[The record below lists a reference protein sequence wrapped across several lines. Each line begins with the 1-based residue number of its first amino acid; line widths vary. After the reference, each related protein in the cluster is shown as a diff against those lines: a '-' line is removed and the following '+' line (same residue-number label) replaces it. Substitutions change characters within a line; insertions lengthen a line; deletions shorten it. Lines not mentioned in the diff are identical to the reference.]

1 MTCIHFSLP
10 SVVSVI
16 LLSTC
21 ITTSLTLSLRL
32 IVIHYSNPAVCSHQS
47 VHLSN
52 WTAGPRSEL
61 WTTCLSAV
69 SFSQFESFKR
79 RIVRT
84 SCSVLIIARVCW
96 WIKIRICD
104 LNKGYGYFL
113 WICGSRNGK
122 SWEGILWLL
131 TESLL
136 GSSVCQWDY
145 TKNHWGSF
153 HKSSGDLEQSNKTW
167 TTFFKT
173 AKRSFLAALAEDA
186 LLPSRCALFEWI
198 VPPPCRGVKLNFT
211 EGHNE
216 KWQSHPDPN
225 TSGFNS
231 FTCHTPQKSDQTVN
245 RKSETLTQLTCRPHV
260 CLKSGMSNQLPTL
273 ALSGSICKDIYLHIE
288 SFSYLHI
295 YKAKCRLNT
304 MSQLFSRW

>member
-32 IVIHYSNPAVCSHQS
+32 LVIHYSNPAVCSHQS

-84 SCSVLIIARVCW
+84 SCSVLIIARVWW

-167 TTFFKT
+167 TTLFKT
-173 AKRSFLAALAEDA
+173 AKRSTSFGRGCTFTYMMCFVLMDYPTSLQGCQTQFHRG
-186 LLPSRCALFEWI
+186 PQWKMTITSRPKHIWI
-198 VPPPCRGVKLNFT
+198 
-211 EGHNE
+211 
-216 KWQSHPDPN
+216 
-225 TSGFNS
+225 NS
-231 FTCHTPQKSDQTVN
+231 FTCHTQQKSDQTVN
-245 RKSETLTQLTCRPHV
+245 RKSALPVKPLHSWPAG
-260 CLKSGMSNQLPTL
+260 LMFALNQGCQTNCPLWP
-273 ALSGSICKDIYLHIE
+273 
-288 SFSYLHI
+288 
-295 YKAKCRLNT
+295 
-304 MSQLFSRW
+304 

>member
-1 MTCIHFSLP
+1 M
-10 SVVSVI
+10 VI
-16 LLSTC
+16 NQQEILSFRSPL
-21 ITTSLTLSLRL
+21 TSLFPPSITWLASIFLFPQSCQLFCYRLALPLLWLSLSPSPCHPLLKPSRL
-32 IVIHYSNPAVCSHQS
+32 QS
-47 VHLSN
+47 SV
-52 WTAGPRSEL
+52 
-61 WTTCLSAV
+61 
-69 SFSQFESFKR
+69 SQFESFKR
-79 RIVRT
+79 HIVRT
-84 SCSVLIIARVCW
+84 SCSVLIIARVWW

-231 FTCHTPQKSDQTVN
+231 FTCHTQQKSDQTVN

>member
-1 MTCIHFSLP
+1 M
-10 SVVSVI
+10 SVI

-32 IVIHYSNPAVCSHQS
+32 LVIHYSNPAVCSHQS

-84 SCSVLIIARVCW
+84 SCSVLIIARVWW

-186 LLPSRCALFEWI
+186 LLPSRCALFCSI
-198 VPPPCRGVKLNFT
+198 SPRATMKNDNHIQTQPHLDLI
-211 EGHNE
+211 HL
-216 KWQSHPDPN
+216 Q
-225 TSGFNS
+225 
-231 FTCHTPQKSDQTVN
+231 QKSHQTVN

-260 CLKSGMSNQLPTL
+260 CLKSGMSNQLPAL

-295 YKAKCRLNT
+295 YKAKCNLNT
-304 MSQLFSRW
+304 TSQLFSRW